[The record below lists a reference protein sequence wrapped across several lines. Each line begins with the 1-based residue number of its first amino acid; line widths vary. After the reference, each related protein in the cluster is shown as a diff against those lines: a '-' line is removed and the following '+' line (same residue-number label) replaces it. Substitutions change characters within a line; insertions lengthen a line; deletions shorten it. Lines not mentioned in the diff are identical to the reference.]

1 MTQKELIAR
10 VTKGTDYPQRQVERV
25 LGWVL
30 ETIKSELAS
39 GNKVQ
44 LIGFG
49 TFEVKDRKA
58 RTGINPR
65 TGEAIQIPAYKLP
78 TFRAGRA
85 LKETVNNG
93 N

>member
-1 MTQKELIAR
+1 MTKKELAAKISGKLDVPIGK
-10 VTKGTDYPQRQVERV
+10 VTQVLDTAIMYVTNELMKGN
-25 LGWVL
+25 
-30 ETIKSELAS
+30 S
-39 GNKVQ
+39 VQ
-44 LIGFG
+44 FLGFG